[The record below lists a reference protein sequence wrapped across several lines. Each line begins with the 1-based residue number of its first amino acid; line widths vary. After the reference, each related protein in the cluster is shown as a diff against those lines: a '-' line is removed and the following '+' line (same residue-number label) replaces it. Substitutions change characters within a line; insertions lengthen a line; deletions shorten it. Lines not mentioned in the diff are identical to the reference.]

1 MDLRK
6 LYIASMSAL
15 AAFFLISCNNDEEE
29 TATLPYVDN
38 TPAFTLDR
46 YILAGSTHTMKAA
59 TVTNA
64 TGEAVTYSW
73 SITRGSDTVED
84 DEFSDDEEES
94 GNDGQELT
102 FMFKGAET
110 ADTLCNF
117 TVSCSVSA
125 TGYYGTSYSVTTTTV
140 NGESLKSE
148 GDAGLAEGI
157 TEGSCTDTEQHEY
170 TTVKIGGLEWMAQNM
185 ASKGAAGAEKGAA
198 LENSDAVSGIFGRFY
213 TWDEAKEI
221 CSNLTQDGGNEWRL
235 PTRSDWD
242 ALGKYFSAP
251 DGSEDGSASD
261 GDLTVWKGITS
272 KLMTNAKFNGN
283 EMWEY
288 WTAVGDISNESGFSI
303 IPTGYATVVNMTQGD
318 NSQTQTV
325 NRIWTFFGMNEYAGF
340 WTSDAYS
347 NENSSGTDE
356 GTSDGGSGEGDA
368 QTPSS
373 AYYVYMYDT
382 RPDLMLNYADGAS
395 FALPVRCVRD
405 AQ

>member
-1 MDLRK
+1 
-6 LYIASMSAL
+6 MSAL

-64 TGEAVTYSW
+64 TGESVTYSW

-185 ASKGAAGAEKGAA
+185 ASKGAAEK
-198 LENSDAVSGIFGRFY
+198 SPPVWIFS
-213 TWDEAKEI
+213 
-221 CSNLTQDGGNEWRL
+221 CS
-235 PTRSDWD
+235 
-242 ALGKYFSAP
+242 
-251 DGSEDGSASD
+251 
-261 GDLTVWKGITS
+261 
-272 KLMTNAKFNGN
+272 
-283 EMWEY
+283 
-288 WTAVGDISNESGFSI
+288 
-303 IPTGYATVVNMTQGD
+303 
-318 NSQTQTV
+318 
-325 NRIWTFFGMNEYAGF
+325 
-340 WTSDAYS
+340 
-347 NENSSGTDE
+347 
-356 GTSDGGSGEGDA
+356 
-368 QTPSS
+368 
-373 AYYVYMYDT
+373 
-382 RPDLMLNYADGAS
+382 
-395 FALPVRCVRD
+395 
-405 AQ
+405 

>member
-1 MDLRK
+1 MILKNLKAVLLVSACVAGLVSCKKDDETTEVLPS
-6 LYIASMSAL
+6 LEGNLTITAQNEAGEDVNFEFIAVES
-15 AAFFLISCNNDEEE
+15 EES
-29 TATLPYVDN
+29 
-38 TPAFTLDR
+38 R
-46 YILAGSTHTMKAA
+46 
-59 TVTNA
+59 TVTFIPKGVSHPEGG
-64 TGEAVTYSW
+64 TISYSW
-73 SITRGSDTVED
+73 TISPDMEDRETSSAEDGSYVYTFPDSLGTYTV
-84 DEFSDDEEES
+84 
-94 GNDGQELT
+94 T
-102 FMFKGAET
+102 
-110 ADTLCNF
+110 
-117 TVSCSVSA
+117 CSASA
-125 TGYYGTSYSVTTTTV
+125 SGYYSSSTSYYSTV
-140 NGESLKSE
+140 VSQTESLTDMELDDPELGTFTDDRDGKTYKTTSKWGNYEWFCQNLSYSE
-148 GDAGLAEGI
+148 DGRG
-157 TEGSCTDTEQHEY
+157 TPY
-170 TTVKIGGLEWMAQNM
+170 N
-185 ASKGAAGAEKGAA
+185 
-198 LENSDAVSGIFGRFY
+198 NSEVMNDIFGRFY

-221 CSNLTQDGGNEWRL
+221 CSNLTQNGGNEWRL

-242 ALGKYFSAP
+242 VLGKYFSAP

>member
-1 MDLRK
+1 M
-6 LYIASMSAL
+6 YIASMSVL

-64 TGEAVTYSW
+64 TGEAVAYSW

-102 FMFKGAET
+102 FMYKGAEKT
-110 ADTLCNF
+110 DTLCEF
-117 TVSCSVSA
+117 TVAYSVYA

-221 CSNLTQDGGNEWRL
+221 CSNLTQDGDNEWRL

-242 ALGKYFSAP
+242 VLGKYFSAP

-356 GTSDGGSGEGDA
+356 GISDGGSGEGDA